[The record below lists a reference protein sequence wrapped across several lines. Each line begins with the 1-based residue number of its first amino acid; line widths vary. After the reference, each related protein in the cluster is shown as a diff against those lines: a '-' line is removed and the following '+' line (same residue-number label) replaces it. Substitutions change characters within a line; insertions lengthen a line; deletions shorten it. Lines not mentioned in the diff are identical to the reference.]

1 MQTVT
6 FIKKNVLAA
15 TRVKVKCSMH
25 QKEKPVLFMPVPYR
39 SIDMLLVSC
48 EELPCA
54 IWKETRDPLLS
65 DEIFESSIHE
75 RMQNLKEIGY

>member
-39 SIDMLLVSC
+39 SIDMLLVKAARNFSVPFGKKHEIRC
-48 EELPCA
+48 FLMKYLRVRSV
-54 IWKETRDPLLS
+54 KECK
-65 DEIFESSIHE
+65 I
-75 RMQNLKEIGY
+75 